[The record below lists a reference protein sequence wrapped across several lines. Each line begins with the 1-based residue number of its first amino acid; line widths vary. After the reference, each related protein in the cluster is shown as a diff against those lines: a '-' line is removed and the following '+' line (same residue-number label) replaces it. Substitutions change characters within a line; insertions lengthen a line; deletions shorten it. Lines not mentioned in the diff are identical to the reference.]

1 MGERLIAKMTEINVM
16 DPIAAV
22 AVRLNVP
29 VEGAGALARE
39 KKQMIGETI
48 VTKAIKTTDVH
59 AMDLV
64 TQEIRG
70 QHPERVT
77 TDRRKGQQP
86 IRMNIGP
93 QLGVGGAAEEEAMSI
108 VHHDQVEVPVVTAI
122 VIIVDQLLPEKA
134 IIDHR
139 EVTIPEERMAY
150 PAAEEEPELIVLPMD
165 RPVELVPMTV
175 AAEMIMKE
183 IDAKLLHM
191 VMNPTKLPDFED
203 WRSPK
208 HPYLKTA
215 TSLPSCA
222 LKMKVL
228 MNQTVETI
236 KRRISANK
244 IKRKDQLNDYTRKR
258 KKKRKTPRITTQFFS
273 TIFVILLTISP
284 LLYFPGAL
292 FFLSSPVKKAVFQL
306 FSPGV

>member
-1 MGERLIAKMTEINVM
+1 
-16 DPIAAV
+16 
-22 AVRLNVP
+22 
-29 VEGAGALARE
+29 
-39 KKQMIGETI
+39 MIGETI

-77 TDRRKGQQP
+77 TDRHKGQQP

-175 AAEMIMKE
+175 AGLVPKHLNFVIHFLTPFCVFWLFFFPCISIKGRVAEMIMKE

-208 HPYLKTA
+208 HP
-215 TSLPSCA
+215 
-222 LKMKVL
+222 
-228 MNQTVETI
+228 
-236 KRRISANK
+236 
-244 IKRKDQLNDYTRKR
+244 
-258 KKKRKTPRITTQFFS
+258 
-273 TIFVILLTISP
+273 
-284 LLYFPGAL
+284 
-292 FFLSSPVKKAVFQL
+292 
-306 FSPGV
+306 